1 MFSSFD
7 RISSFLTFLIEDLT
21 LILSSFCI
29 SEVLVL
35 SFSDFVSLSIDC
47 FLSLF
52 SESIVFSLD
61 CDSSF
66 LVLVSEPVCLSE
78 SVDCVSV
85 FVSKSAVLSLD

>member
-1 MFSSFD
+1 MFTSFD

-21 LILSSFCI
+21 LLSSFCI

-61 CDSSF
+61 CDSNF

-78 SVDCVSV
+78 SVDCVPV